1 MNILHLL
8 SWFPRPDDPTLGNFC
23 VRMIDALPEQCHSVI
38 LSVCDGKDMTQSFE
52 VKEIP
57 GAHHTHVQIYIRPP
71 KINAFRKLKMLQ
83 MYQYGLK
90 YIKQRF
96 FKPDLIHLH
105 VTYPLGQV
113 VLLWKKLFGY
123 KYILTEHWTIYQPQN
138 KDVLVGKLKRKI
150 VKIANNAELIM
161 PVSLDLQ
168 RCMEGHGVHNRFQVI
183 YNLVNTDMFK
193 LGQPCIDSSLP
204 TNPRG
209 NDMHG
214 GNEQPCI
221 DWLRRMQSI
230 SSLHTDL
237 CRNDM
242 QGLIQNDMH
251 IWKKHIL
258 HISTLRDEAKN
269 FSGILRT
276 IERLRAQRDDFE
288 LHVIHDYDAPEFKA
302 FVKDHRLEDC
312 VIFHGKKT
320 SAEVAEAY
328 QKADFFVLFS
338 NYENLPC
345 VIVEAFAS
353 GVPVLST
360 SVGGIAEI
368 LSPERGI
375 LIPQGDED
383 ALLQGMNQLL
393 DHCSEYDR
401 QAIRDYAIKTFA
413 AQNLGQQIF
422 EAYKEVVIP

>member
-1 MNILHLL
+1 MNVLHLL
-8 SWFPRPDDPTLGNFC
+8 SWFPTPDDPTLGNFC
-23 VRMIDALPEQCHSVI
+23 VRMIDALPEDCHSVI
-38 LSVCDGKDMTQSFE
+38 LSVCDGKDMTKSFE

-71 KINAFRKLKMLQ
+71 KINAIRKLKMLR

-90 YIKQRF
+90 YIKKNF
-96 FKPDLIHLH
+96 FNPDLIHLH

-113 VLLWKKLFGY
+113 ALLWKKLFGY
-123 KYILTEHWTIYQPQN
+123 KYVLTEHWTIYQPQN
-138 KDVLVGKLKRKI
+138 KDVLVGKLKQKI

-168 RCMEGHGVHNRFQVI
+168 RCMEGHGVQNRFQVI
-183 YNLVNTDMFK
+183 YNLVNTEIFK
-193 LGQPCIDSSLP
+193 LGAPHRSS
-204 TNPRG
+204 
-209 NDMHG
+209 
-214 GNEQPCI
+214 
-221 DWLRRMQSI
+221 
-230 SSLHTDL
+230 
-237 CRNDM
+237 
-242 QGLIQNDMH
+242 
-251 IWKKHIL
+251 KKRIL

-269 FSGILRT
+269 FSGILRVV
-276 IERLRAQRDDFE
+276 ERLRQQRDDFE
-288 LHVIHDYDAPEFKA
+288 LHVIHDYDAPEFKT
-302 FVKDHRLEDC
+302 FVKEHHLEDC

-328 QKADFFVLFS
+328 QQVDFFVLFS
-338 NYENLPC
+338 NFENLPC

-383 ALLQGMNQLL
+383 ALLQGMIQML
-393 DHCSEYDR
+393 DHSAKYDH

-413 AQNLGQQIF
+413 AQNIGQQIF
-422 EAYKEVVIP
+422 EAYKKVVIS

>member
-8 SWFPRPDDPTLGNFC
+8 SWFPTPDDPTLGNFC
-23 VRMIDALPEQCHSVI
+23 IRMIDALPEDCHSVI
-38 LSVCDGKDMTQSFE
+38 LSVCDGKNMTKSFE
-52 VKEIP
+52 VKEIK

-71 KINAFRKLKMLQ
+71 KINAIRKLKMLR

-90 YIKQRF
+90 YIKKRF

-105 VTYPLGQV
+105 VAYPLGQV
-113 VLLWKKLFGY
+113 ALLWKKLYGY
-123 KYILTEHWTIYQPQN
+123 KYVMTEHWTIYQPQN
-138 KDVLVGKLKRKI
+138 KDVLVGGLKKKI

-168 RCMEGHGVHNRFQVI
+168 RCMEGHGVNNRFKVI
-183 YNLVNTDMFK
+183 YNLVNTDIFR
-193 LGQPCIDSSLP
+193 LGGTQ
-204 TNPRG
+204 TEN
-209 NDMHG
+209 
-214 GNEQPCI
+214 
-221 DWLRRMQSI
+221 
-230 SSLHTDL
+230 
-237 CRNDM
+237 
-242 QGLIQNDMH
+242 
-251 IWKKHIL
+251 KKHIL

-269 FSGILRT
+269 FSGILRV
-276 IERLRAQRDDFE
+276 IERLRQQRDDFE
-288 LHVIHDYDAPEFKA
+288 LHVIHDYDAPDFKA
-302 FVKDHRLEDC
+302 FVKEHHLEDC

-320 SAEVAEAY
+320 SVEVAEAY
-328 QKADFFVLFS
+328 QQADFFVLFS
-338 NYENLPC
+338 NFENLPC

-360 SVGGIAEI
+360 AVGGIAEI

-393 DHCSEYDR
+393 NHSSEYYR

-413 AQNLGQQIF
+413 AQNIGQQIF
-422 EAYKEVVIP
+422 ETYKEIVTP

>member
-1 MNILHLL
+1 MNVLHLL
-8 SWFPRPDDPTLGNFC
+8 SWFPTPDDPTLGNFC
-23 VRMIDALPEQCHSVI
+23 VRMIDALPEDCHSVI
-38 LSVCDGKDMTQSFE
+38 LSVCDGKNMTKSFE

-71 KINAFRKLKMLQ
+71 KNNAIRKLKMLR

-90 YIKQRF
+90 YIKKHF

-113 VLLWKKLFGY
+113 ALLWKKLFGY
-123 KYILTEHWTIYQPQN
+123 KYVLTEHWTIYQPQN

-168 RCMEGHGVHNRFQVI
+168 QCMEGHGVNNRFKVI

-193 LGQPCIDSSLP
+193 LREP
-204 TNPRG
+204 
-209 NDMHG
+209 
-214 GNEQPCI
+214 PCI

-230 SSLHTDL
+230 SSLPTNL
-237 CRNDM
+237 RRNDM
-242 QGLIQNDMH
+242 QGSKKNDVH
-251 IWKKHIL
+251 TWKKHIL

-269 FSGILRT
+269 FSGILRV
-276 IERLRAQRDDFE
+276 IERLRQQRDDFE
-288 LHVIHDYDAPEFKA
+288 LHVIHDYDAPEFKS
-302 FVKDHRLEDC
+302 FVKEHHLEDC

-328 QKADFFVLFS
+328 QNADFFVLFS
-338 NYENLPC
+338 NFENLPC

-383 ALLQGMNQLL
+383 ALLQGMNQML
-393 DHCSEYDR
+393 DHGSEYDR

-413 AQNLGQQIF
+413 AQNIGQQIF

>member
-8 SWFPRPDDPTLGNFC
+8 SWFPTPDDPTLGNFC
-23 VRMIDALPEQCHSVI
+23 VRMIDALPEECHSVI
-38 LSVCDGKDMTQSFE
+38 LSVCDGKNMTKSFE
-52 VKEIP
+52 VKEIE

-71 KINAFRKLKMLQ
+71 KVSAIRKLKMLR

-90 YIKQRF
+90 YIKKRF

-105 VTYPLGQV
+105 VAYPLGQV
-113 VLLWKKLFGY
+113 ALLWKKLYGY
-123 KYILTEHWTIYQPQN
+123 KYVLTEHWTIYQPQN
-138 KDVLVGKLKRKI
+138 KDVLVGELKKKI
-150 VKIANNAELIM
+150 VQIANNASLIM

-168 RCMEGHGVHNRFQVI
+168 RCMEGHGIHNRFKVI

-193 LGQPCIDSSLP
+193 LRPCIDSSLR
-204 TNPRG
+204 TNLRG

-214 GNEQPCI
+214 
-221 DWLRRMQSI
+221 R
-230 SSLHTDL
+230 
-237 CRNDM
+237 
-242 QGLIQNDMH
+242 
-251 IWKKHIL
+251 KKQML

-276 IERLRAQRDDFE
+276 IERLRQQRDDFE
-288 LHVIHDYDAPEFKA
+288 LHVIHDYEAPEFKA
-302 FVKDHRLEDC
+302 FVKEHHLEDC

-328 QKADFFVLFS
+328 QNADFFVLFS
-338 NYENLPC
+338 NFENLPC

-360 SVGGIAEI
+360 AVGGIAEI

-375 LIPQGDED
+375 LIPSGDED
-383 ALLQGMNQLL
+383 ALLNGMNTML
-393 DHCSEYDR
+393 DHCQEYDR
-401 QAIRDYAIKTFA
+401 EAIRDYAKKTFA
-413 AQNLGQQIF
+413 AQNIGLQIF
-422 EAYKEVVIP
+422 EEYKKVVTA

>member
-1 MNILHLL
+1 M
-8 SWFPRPDDPTLGNFC
+8 SWFPTPDDPTLGNFC
-23 VRMIDALPEQCHSVI
+23 VRMIDALPEDCHSVI
-38 LSVCDGKDMTQSFE
+38 LSVCDGKNMTKSFE

-71 KINAFRKLKMLQ
+71 KINSIRKLKMLR

-113 VLLWKKLFGY
+113 ALLWKKLFGY
-123 KYILTEHWTIYQPQN
+123 KYVLTEHWTIYQPQN
-138 KDVLVGKLKRKI
+138 KDILVGKLKRKI

-193 LGQPCIDSSLP
+193 LRQPPCIDSNLP
-204 TNPRG
+204 
-209 NDMHG
+209 
-214 GNEQPCI
+214 
-221 DWLRRMQSI
+221 
-230 SSLHTDL
+230 SSLR
-237 CRNDM
+237 RNDM
-242 QGLIQNDMH
+242 QGS
-251 IWKKHIL
+251 KKRML

-269 FSGILRT
+269 FSGILRV
-276 IERLRAQRDDFE
+276 IERLRQQRDDFE
-288 LHVIHDYDAPEFKA
+288 LHVIHDYDAPEFKT
-302 FVKDHRLEDC
+302 FVKEHRLENC
-312 VIFHGKKT
+312 VFFHGKKT

-328 QKADFFVLFS
+328 QQADFFVLFS
-338 NYENLPC
+338 NFENLPC
-345 VIVEAFAS
+345 VIVEAFAC
-353 GVPVLST
+353 GEPVLST

-368 LSPERGI
+368 LSSERGI

-383 ALLQGMNQLL
+383 ALLQGLNQML
-393 DHCSEYDR
+393 DHSGEYDR

-413 AQNLGQQIF
+413 AQNIGQQIF
-422 EAYKEVVIP
+422 EEYNKVLGKA

>member
-23 VRMIDALPEQCHSVI
+23 VRMIDALPEDCHSVI

-71 KINAFRKLKMLQ
+71 KVNAIRKLKMLR
-83 MYQYGLK
+83 MYQYGLN
-90 YIKQRF
+90 YIKKHF
-96 FKPDLIHLH
+96 FEPDLIHLH

-113 VLLWKKLFGY
+113 ALLWKKLFGY
-123 KYILTEHWTIYQPQN
+123 KYVLTEHWTIYQPQN
-138 KDVLVGKLKRKI
+138 KDVLVGKLKKKI

-168 RCMEGHGVHNRFQVI
+168 RCMEGHGVKNRFKVI
-183 YNLVNTDMFK
+183 YNLVNTDVFR
-193 LGQPCIDSSLP
+193 LGSTQ
-204 TNPRG
+204 TEN
-209 NDMHG
+209 
-214 GNEQPCI
+214 
-221 DWLRRMQSI
+221 
-230 SSLHTDL
+230 
-237 CRNDM
+237 
-242 QGLIQNDMH
+242 
-251 IWKKHIL
+251 KKHIL

-269 FSGILRT
+269 FSGILRV
-276 IERLRAQRDDFE
+276 IERLRQQRDDFE

-302 FVKDHRLEDC
+302 FVKDHKLEDC

-328 QKADFFVLFS
+328 QQADFFVLFS
-338 NYENLPC
+338 NFENLPC

-360 SVGGIAEI
+360 AVGGIAEI
-368 LSPERGI
+368 VNNERGI

-383 ALLQGMNQLL
+383 ALLNGMNAML
-393 DHCSEYDR
+393 DHCHEYDR
-401 QAIRDYAIKTFA
+401 PAIRDYAIKTFA
-413 AQNLGQQIF
+413 AQNIGRQIF
-422 EAYKEVVIP
+422 EEYNKVLGKA

>member
-8 SWFPRPDDPTLGNFC
+8 SWFPTPDDPTLGNFC
-23 VRMIDALPEQCHSVI
+23 VRMIDALPEECHSVI
-38 LSVCDGKDMTQSFE
+38 LSVCNGKDMTKSFE
-52 VKEIP
+52 VKEIK

-71 KINAFRKLKMLQ
+71 KINAIRKLKMLR

-90 YIKQRF
+90 YIKKRF
-96 FKPDLIHLH
+96 FNPDLIHLH

-113 VLLWKKLFGY
+113 ALLWKKLFGY
-123 KYILTEHWTIYQPQN
+123 KYVLTEHWTIYQPQN
-138 KDVLVGKLKRKI
+138 KEVLIGKLKRKI

-168 RCMEGHGVHNRFQVI
+168 HCMEGHGVNNRFKVI

-193 LGQPCIDSSLP
+193 LREPPCIDSIQR
-204 TNPRG
+204 TN
-209 NDMHG
+209 
-214 GNEQPCI
+214 
-221 DWLRRMQSI
+221 LR
-230 SSLHTDL
+230 
-237 CRNDM
+237 RNDM
-242 QGLIQNDMH
+242 QGL
-251 IWKKHIL
+251 KKRML

-276 IERLRAQRDDFE
+276 IERLRQQRDDFE

-302 FVKDHRLEDC
+302 FVKEHHLEDC

-328 QKADFFVLFS
+328 QQADFFVLFS
-338 NYENLPC
+338 NFENLPC

-360 SVGGIAEI
+360 AVGGIAEI

-383 ALLQGMNQLL
+383 ALLQGMNQML
-393 DHCSEYDR
+393 DHSSEYDR

-413 AQNLGQQIF
+413 AQNIGQQIF

>member
-8 SWFPRPDDPTLGNFC
+8 SWFPTPDDPTLGNFC
-23 VRMIDALPEQCHSVI
+23 VRMIDALPEDCHSVI
-38 LSVCDGKDMTQSFE
+38 LSVCDGKNMTKSFE

-71 KINAFRKLKMLQ
+71 KINAIRKLKMLR

-90 YIKQRF
+90 YIKKHF
-96 FKPDLIHLH
+96 FNPDLIHLH

-113 VLLWKKLFGY
+113 ALLWKKLFGY
-123 KYILTEHWTIYQPQN
+123 KYVLTEHWTIYQPQN
-138 KDVLVGKLKRKI
+138 KEVLVGKLKRKI

-183 YNLVNTDMFK
+183 YNLVNTDIFR
-193 LGQPCIDSSLP
+193 LGGTQ
-204 TNPRG
+204 TEN
-209 NDMHG
+209 
-214 GNEQPCI
+214 
-221 DWLRRMQSI
+221 
-230 SSLHTDL
+230 
-237 CRNDM
+237 
-242 QGLIQNDMH
+242 
-251 IWKKHIL
+251 KKHML

-269 FSGILRT
+269 FSGILRVV
-276 IERLRAQRDDFE
+276 ERLHQQRDDFE
-288 LHVIHDYDAPEFKA
+288 LHVIHDYNAPEFKA
-302 FVKDHRLEDC
+302 FVKEHHLEGC

-328 QKADFFVLFS
+328 QQADFFVLFS
-338 NYENLPC
+338 NFENLPC

-383 ALLQGMNQLL
+383 ALLQGMIQML
-393 DHCSEYDR
+393 DHSSEYDH

-413 AQNLGQQIF
+413 AQNIGQQIF
-422 EAYKEVVIP
+422 EAYKKVVIS

>member
-8 SWFPRPDDPTLGNFC
+8 SWFPSPDDPTLGNFC
-23 VRMIDALPEQCHSVI
+23 VRMIDALPEECHSVI
-38 LSVCDGKDMTQSFE
+38 LSVCDGKNVTKSFE

-71 KINAFRKLKMLQ
+71 KINAIRKLKMLR

-90 YIKQRF
+90 YIKKRF
-96 FKPDLIHLH
+96 FQPDLIHLH

-113 VLLWKKLFGY
+113 ALLWKKLFGY
-123 KYILTEHWTIYQPQN
+123 KYVLTEHWTIYQPQN
-138 KDVLVGKLKRKI
+138 KDVLVGGLKRKI
-150 VKIANNAELIM
+150 VKIANNASLIM

-168 RCMEGHGVHNRFQVI
+168 HCMEGHGVKNRFRVV
-183 YNLVNTDMFK
+183 YNLVNTDMFR
-193 LGQPCIDSSLP
+193 PCIDSSLR
-204 TNPRG
+204 TGPRG

-214 GNEQPCI
+214 KERNNSI
-221 DWLRRMQSI
+221 LRDEANMNVKKRM
-230 SSLHTDL
+230 
-237 CRNDM
+237 
-242 QGLIQNDMH
+242 
-251 IWKKHIL
+251 L

-276 IERLRAQRDDFE
+276 IEKLRQQRDDFE
-288 LHVIHDYDAPEFKA
+288 LHVIHDYEAPEFKA
-302 FVKDHRLEDC
+302 FVEEHNLSDC

-320 SAEVAEAY
+320 SAEVAQAY
-328 QKADFFVLFS
+328 QKADFLVLFS
-338 NYENLPC
+338 NFENLPC

-375 LIPQGDED
+375 LIDSGDEA
-383 ALLQGMNQLL
+383 ALLQGMNTML
-393 DHCSEYDR
+393 DHCQEYNR
-401 QAIRDYAIKTFA
+401 EAIRDYAVKTFA
-413 AQNLGQQIF
+413 AQHIGQQIYD
-422 EAYKEVVIP
+422 AYRQIIKE

>member
-8 SWFPRPDDPTLGNFC
+8 SWFPTPDDPTLGNFC
-23 VRMIDALPEQCHSVI
+23 VRMIDALPEDCHSVI

-71 KINAFRKLKMLQ
+71 KVNAIRKLKMLR

-105 VTYPLGQV
+105 VAYPLGQV
-113 VLLWKKLFGY
+113 ALLWKKLHGY
-123 KYILTEHWTIYQPQN
+123 KYVMTEHWTIYQPQN

-183 YNLVNTDMFK
+183 YNLVNTDMFT
-193 LGQPCIDSSLP
+193 LRQPPCIDSNRTTSA
-204 TNPRG
+204 
-209 NDMHG
+209 
-214 GNEQPCI
+214 
-221 DWLRRMQSI
+221 
-230 SSLHTDL
+230 
-237 CRNDM
+237 RNDM
-242 QGLIQNDMH
+242 QGSIQNDMH

-258 HISTLRDEAKN
+258 HISTLRDEANN
-269 FSGILRT
+269 FSCILRV
-276 IERLRAQRDDFE
+276 IERLRQQRDDFE

-302 FVKDHRLEDC
+302 FVKEHNLEDC

-328 QKADFFVLFS
+328 QAADFFVLFS
-338 NYENLPC
+338 NFENLPC

-360 SVGGIAEI
+360 AVGGIAEI

-383 ALLQGMNQLL
+383 ALLQGMNQML
-393 DHCSEYDR
+393 DHCTEYDR
-401 QAIRDYAIKTFA
+401 EAIRDYAIKTFA
-413 AQNLGQQIF
+413 AQNIGQQIF
-422 EAYKEVVIP
+422 EAYKTVVTP

>member
-1 MNILHLL
+1 MNVLHLL
-8 SWFPRPDDPTLGNFC
+8 SWFPTPDDPTLGNFC
-23 VRMIDALPEQCHSVI
+23 VRMIDALPEDCHSVI
-38 LSVCDGKDMTQSFE
+38 LSVCDGKNMTKSFE

-71 KINAFRKLKMLQ
+71 KINAIRKLKMLR

-90 YIKQRF
+90 YIKKQF
-96 FKPDLIHLH
+96 FNPDLIHLH

-113 VLLWKKLFGY
+113 ALLWKKLFGY
-123 KYILTEHWTIYQPQN
+123 KYVLTEHWTIYQPQN
-138 KDVLVGKLKRKI
+138 KDVLFGKLKRKI

-183 YNLVNTDMFK
+183 YNLVNTDIFR
-193 LGQPCIDSSLP
+193 LGSTQ
-204 TNPRG
+204 TEN
-209 NDMHG
+209 
-214 GNEQPCI
+214 
-221 DWLRRMQSI
+221 
-230 SSLHTDL
+230 
-237 CRNDM
+237 
-242 QGLIQNDMH
+242 
-251 IWKKHIL
+251 KKHML

-269 FSGILRT
+269 FSGILRVV
-276 IERLRAQRDDFE
+276 ERLRQQRDDFE

-302 FVKDHRLEDC
+302 FVKEHHLEDC

-328 QKADFFVLFS
+328 QQADFFVLFS
-338 NYENLPC
+338 NFENLPC

-383 ALLQGMNQLL
+383 ALLQGMIQML
-393 DHCSEYDR
+393 DHSSEYDH

-413 AQNLGQQIF
+413 AQNIGQQIF
-422 EAYKEVVIP
+422 EAYKKVVIS

>member
-1 MNILHLL
+1 MNVLHLL
-8 SWFPRPDDPTLGNFC
+8 SWFPTPDDPTLGNFC
-23 VRMIDALPEQCHSVI
+23 VRMIDALPEDCHSVI
-38 LSVCDGKDMTQSFE
+38 LSVCDGKDMTKSFE

-71 KINAFRKLKMLQ
+71 KNSIVRKLKMLR

-105 VTYPLGQV
+105 VAYPLGQV
-113 VLLWKKLFGY
+113 ALLWKKLFGY
-123 KYILTEHWTIYQPQN
+123 KYVLTEHWTIYQPQN
-138 KDVLVGKLKRKI
+138 KEVLVGKLKRKS

-168 RCMEGHGVHNRFQVI
+168 RCMEGHGVHNRFKVI
-183 YNLVNTDMFK
+183 YNLVNTDIFK
-193 LGQPCIDSSLP
+193 LGAP
-204 TNPRG
+204 
-209 NDMHG
+209 
-214 GNEQPCI
+214 
-221 DWLRRMQSI
+221 
-230 SSLHTDL
+230 HTS
-237 CRNDM
+237 
-242 QGLIQNDMH
+242 G
-251 IWKKHIL
+251 KKRIL

-269 FSGILRT
+269 FSGILRV
-276 IERLRAQRDDFE
+276 IERLRQQRDDFE
-288 LHVIHDYDAPEFKA
+288 LHVIHDYDAPEFKT
-302 FVKDHRLEDC
+302 FVKERHLEDC

-328 QKADFFVLFS
+328 QNADFFVLFS
-338 NYENLPC
+338 NFENLPC

-383 ALLQGMNQLL
+383 ALLQGMNNLL
-393 DHCSEYDR
+393 NHYQEYNR
-401 QAIRDYAIKTFA
+401 EAIRSYAISTFA
-413 AQNLGQQIF
+413 AQNIGQQIY
-422 EAYKEVVIP
+422 EEYKKTI